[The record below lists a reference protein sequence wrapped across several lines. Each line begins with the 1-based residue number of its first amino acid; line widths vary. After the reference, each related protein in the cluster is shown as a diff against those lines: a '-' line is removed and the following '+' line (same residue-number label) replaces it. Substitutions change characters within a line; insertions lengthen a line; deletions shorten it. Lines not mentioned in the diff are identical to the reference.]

1 MTKTNNM
8 AQKTQKN
15 KYKRE
20 KGEPG
25 VTVCPVISAFRNW
38 LQRDQK
44 FNYLDFRTLWL
55 PKRGRETRRRKKER
69 EGKGRRE
76 EKKESK
82 KEKKKERGKR

>member
-55 PKRGRETRRRKKER
+55 PKRGRETRRKKER
-69 EGKGRRE
+69 EGKGRRKKRRKARKKRRKKE
-76 EKKESK
+76 EKGE
-82 KEKKKERGKR
+82 